1 MITMLMESVSLM
13 DIHVNTSGHL
23 LELLMRWEHSLTS
36 TVLALTEVELH
47 IQHNHLA
54 LLVVITFV
62 TLPVKVNGH
71 IHFTQMIP
79 FGMELVVDRPT
90 PAALSTTL
98 HGS

>member
-1 MITMLMESVSLM
+1 
-13 DIHVNTSGHL
+13 
-23 LELLMRWEHSLTS
+23 MRWEHSLTS